1 MMCVGV
7 MRKKRAGREGGVVG
21 RIGVEPRLQ
30 ADCVV
35 LRVRPTHSPH
45 RCEGRLLAHPVGRV
59 HDQRALRR
67 GHFHPSSTLLLL
79 QHRHTTQTLRI
90 ALLRVVAQAEGVIN
104 AGAPTAV
111 HLVDGG
117 RERVQ
122 CGEVHQG
129 VIHGV
134 GSFIGDLVM
143 IAGLIS
149 YHVLSVQEEVGVH
162 LQLLGVILVLRS
174 NVIVHL
180 ALAIPGEVPVGMV
193 CHVHDGRLLVAARL
207 KQHVQLVC
215 CGEGVSGL
223 DMQSSRVPLLHVRR
237 LARKDYGDAV
247 GLLFDASL
255 PQALIVKEKGKKQP
269 CRIPSLLHD
278 CGCFHCWLPGCSGRS
293 LKRTRRA

>member
-1 MMCVGV
+1 MRVGV
-7 MRKKRAGREGGVVG
+7 VWKKRAGREGRVVG

-90 ALLRVVAQAEGVIN
+90 ALLRVAAQAEGVID
-104 AGAPTAV
+104 ARAPAAV

-117 RERVQ
+117 GERAQ

-129 VIHGV
+129 MIHGV

-143 IAGLIS
+143 IAGLIP
-149 YHVLSVQEEVGVH
+149 YHVLSVQEEVRVH
-162 LQLLGVILVLRS
+162 LQLLGVIAIDRS
-174 NVIVHL
+174 NMVVHFT
-180 ALAIPGEVPVGMV
+180 LAIPGEVPVGMI
-193 CHVHDGRLLVAARL
+193 CHIHDGRLLIVARL
-207 KQHVQLVC
+207 KQHVQVVC
-215 CGEGVSGL
+215 CGEGVGGL
-223 DMQSSRVPLLHVRR
+223 DMQSSRIPLLHVRR
-237 LARKDYGDAV
+237 LARKDHGDAV

-269 CRIPSLLHD
+269 CRSPSLLRD
-278 CGCFHCWLPGCSGRS
+278 CGCFHCWLPACSGRS
-293 LKRTRRA
+293 PKRTHRV